1 MHHQAITPAISPI
14 TPVTVTRPAHYRAK
28 IDSVS
33 PESRRDNFEQHEECF
48 LGISLENSNFVRAK
62 LSGIVEWIARRF
74 ARCTVLVGDS
84 IHRITLET
92 TRGLAPDAALAEG
105 LRLGRE
111 FTARERD
118 VFAGFADRTRFS
130 FLTCG
135 EVQTTAAYVAY
146 HDQLVELYRTDER
159 FRASVESFGRKYHV
173 KHATSISEA
182 ELERRIQRSSDY
194 FLEEF
199 AIFACLRQQGTQV
212 MVYPGSFSTLAEIAD
227 GHHPDAPQE
236 LRDLVVVSLHL
247 RGR

>member
-1 MHHQAITPAISPI
+1 MHHEAAVPTISPVA
-14 TPVTVTRPAHYRAK
+14 PSTVTSSARYRAK
-28 IDSVS
+28 IDAVS
-33 PESRRDNFEQHEECF
+33 PASRRDTFERHEECF
-48 LGISLENSNFVRAK
+48 LGISLENSNFVRSK

-105 LRLGRE
+105 LRLGRD

-118 VFAGFADRTRFS
+118 VFDGFADRTQFS

-135 EVQTTAAYVAY
+135 EVQTTAAYAAY
-146 HDQLVELYRTDER
+146 HGRLVELCRTDDR
-159 FRASVESFGRKYHV
+159 FRASVESFGRKYHA
-173 KHATSISEA
+173 KHSTGISEA
-182 ELERRIQRSSDY
+182 ELEQRVQRSSDY

-212 MVYPGSFSTLAEIAD
+212 MVYPGSFSTLTEIAD
-227 GHHPDAPQE
+227 GQHPAAPQE